1 MAYHVSYILLGSNQG
16 QRKQYLKKATKAIQL
31 RCGSPVKA
39 SSSVYETAAWGNT
52 KQASFLNQVIVIH
65 TQLSPDELMQELLN
79 IELELGRIRTEKY
92 GPRTIDLDILFYDNL
107 VYHSPKVTLPHPAI
121 QDRRFVLIPLAELG
135 ERKLHPVY
143 RKTIGTLLKEC
154 ADLLPVKKLN

>member
-16 QRKQYLKKATKAIQL
+16 QRKQYLKKATEAIQL
-31 RCGSPVKA
+31 RCGSLVKA
-39 SSSVYETAAWGNT
+39 SSLYETAAWGNT

-65 TQLSPDELMQELLN
+65 TQLSPDALMQELLN
-79 IELELGRIRTEKY
+79 IEQELGRIRTEKY

>member
-16 QRKQYLKKATKAIQL
+16 QRKQYLKKATETIQL
-31 RCGSPVKA
+31 RCGSLVKA
-39 SSSVYETAAWGNT
+39 SSLYETAAWGNT
-52 KQASFLNQVIVIH
+52 KQASFLNQVTVIR
-65 TQLSPDELMQELLN
+65 TQLSPDALMRELLN
-79 IELELGRIRTEKY
+79 IEQELGRIRTEKY

>member
-1 MAYHVSYILLGSNQG
+1 MASNECYILLGSNQG
-16 QRKQYLKKATKAIQL
+16 QRRQYINKAITAIKK
-31 RCGSPVKA
+31 RCGSLVKA
-39 SSSVYETAAWGNT
+39 SAVYETAAWGNT
-52 KQASFLNQVIVIH
+52 NQAAFLNKVIIIR
-65 TQLSPDELMQELLN
+65 TTLSPDVLMQELLN
-79 IELELGRIRTEKY
+79 IEQELGRIRTEKY
-92 GPRTIDLDILFYDNL
+92 GPRTIDLDILFYGNL

>member
-16 QRKQYLKKATKAIQL
+16 QRKQYLKKATAAIQQ
-31 RCGSPVKA
+31 RCGSLVKA
-39 SSSVYETAAWGNT
+39 SALYETAAWGNT
-52 KQASFLNQVIVIH
+52 QQASFLNQVIIIR
-65 TQLSPDELMQELLN
+65 TWLSPDELMQQLLN

-92 GPRTIDLDILFYDNL
+92 GPRTIDLDILFYNNL

-135 ERKLHPVY
+135 ERKMHPVY

-154 ADLLPVKKLN
+154 ADLLPVKKLT

>member
-16 QRKQYLKKATKAIQL
+16 QRKLYLKKAIAAIEQ
-31 RCGSPVKA
+31 RCGSLVKESA
-39 SSSVYETAAWGNT
+39 VYETAAWGNT
-52 KQASFLNQVIVIH
+52 KQAAFLNKIIVIR
-65 TQLSPDELMQELLN
+65 TPLSPDALMQELLT
-79 IELELGRIRTEKY
+79 IELELGRIRNEKY

-121 QDRRFVLIPLAELG
+121 QDRRFVLIPLAELSA
-135 ERKLHPVY
+135 RKIHPVY
-143 RKTIGTLLKEC
+143 RKTINTLLNEC